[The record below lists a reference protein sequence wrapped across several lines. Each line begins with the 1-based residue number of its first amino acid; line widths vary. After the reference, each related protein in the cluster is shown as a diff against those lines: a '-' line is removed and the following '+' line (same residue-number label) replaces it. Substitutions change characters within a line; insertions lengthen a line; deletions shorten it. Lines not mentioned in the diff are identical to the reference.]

1 MPLLSRSM
9 SFALALGVALPAT
22 AREDAPSP
30 LAGAWDFNPTQ
41 GHCPERHVYRD
52 DGTLEVRSG
61 SEVLAKTWTAR
72 DLGGG
77 VLEVEQVV
85 TATNGGSDC
94 LGSTSAV
101 GARGAV
107 VLMPVNGG
115 GWYTCAGADGMSC
128 YGSLR
133 RAADDATGDGDA
145 ASRAR

>member
-1 MPLLSRSM
+1 M
-9 SFALALGVALPAT
+9 SFALALALGVAPPAT

-94 LGSTSAV
+94 LGGTSTV

-133 RAADDATGDGDA
+133 ASTDEAPVGAGAATP
-145 ASRAR
+145 AR